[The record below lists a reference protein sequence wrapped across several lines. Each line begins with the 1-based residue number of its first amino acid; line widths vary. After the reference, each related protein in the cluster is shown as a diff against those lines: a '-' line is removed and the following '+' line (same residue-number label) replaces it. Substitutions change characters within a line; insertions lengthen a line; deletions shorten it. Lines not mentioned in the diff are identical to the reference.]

1 MLVSQGPA
9 AEQHQ
14 QDRFRTCINR
24 TRCPLQPGSGRG
36 PAAAPKPFVAPCGL
50 GQYRGCPLARARQRA
65 CVSPQT
71 FLFLQ
76 FGQASDAFSQ
86 GPAQGQ
92 HYQHQDQI
100 AFVSAGLCLHDSDA
114 RLLAKAQQRASISS
128 ISPQPFLP
136 LQSDAYSQA
145 QAEGQHQPPNVLA
158 PAVGPASGRCL
169 QPSPGRGPASDRF
182 GSRLGFA
189 SASASKPLGHSATQH
204 QQHESSRLGPSSAP
218 KPFLLPRAQLL
229 PKTRA
234 LPVGS
239 LIPYPFFRVYTFL
252 YNRS

>member
-36 PAAAPKPFVAPCGL
+36 PAATPKPFVAPCGL

-100 AFVSAGLCLHDSDA
+100 AFVSAGLCLHYSDA

-136 LQSDAYSQA
+136 LRFGPASERCLQPSSGRGPASAPERFGPCGLGQHQGDAFSQA
-145 QAEGQHQPPNVLA
+145 QAEGQHQTVLA
-158 PAVGPASGRCL
+158 RGLVLL
-169 QPSPGRGPASDRF
+169 QHQLANLLATQPLSISSTSLRVLDHHPPPSRFFCRGPSCC
-182 GSRLGFA
+182 
-189 SASASKPLGHSATQH
+189 
-204 QQHESSRLGPSSAP
+204 P
-218 KPFLLPRAQLL
+218 KPEHCL
-229 PKTRA
+229 
-234 LPVGS
+234 
-239 LIPYPFFRVYTFL
+239 
-252 YNRS
+252 